1 EIAERVDSIIREK
14 YQELRNYILE
24 NEIVLFCEYVGEL
37 SKIVVPYKKEE
48 VVLLAAYDL
57 NQDKK
62 LNRKNLEEISQKY
75 NIKLVKQFDVT
86 IYDVL
91 DSLDSLTTQLE
102 GYIIEFEDGEYM
114 KLSSRF
120 YNLLYDLL
128 EYPSYKRFSYCW
140 AKMKLIGRLG
150 EFYSF
155 ISSERNIE
163 HLFNELG
170 DIYQSNFF
178 VTSTVNKFL
187 ESHNTEELLFERLS
201 EGL

>member
-1 EIAERVDSIIREK
+1 
-14 YQELRNYILE
+14 
-24 NEIVLFCEYVGEL
+24 
-37 SKIVVPYKKEE
+37 KI
-48 VVLLAAYDL
+48 
-57 NQDKK
+57 
-62 LNRKNLEEISQKY
+62 
-75 NIKLVKQFDVT
+75 
-86 IYDVL
+86 
-91 DSLDSLTTQLE
+91 
-102 GYIIEFEDGEYM
+102 M

>member
-1 EIAERVDSIIREK
+1 MDGCLCFSYNYKGEVCWTVRRFLRSEIAERVDSIIREK

-102 GYIIEFEDGEYM
+102 GY
-114 KLSSRF
+114 
-120 YNLLYDLL
+120 
-128 EYPSYKRFSYCW
+128 
-140 AKMKLIGRLG
+140 
-150 EFYSF
+150 
-155 ISSERNIE
+155 
-163 HLFNELG
+163 
-170 DIYQSNFF
+170 
-178 VTSTVNKFL
+178 
-187 ESHNTEELLFERLS
+187 
-201 EGL
+201 